1 MQRWLKRGWALLA
14 LAAALGVTPA
24 ASADL
29 AAPPPAPGK
38 DAKDKDHP
46 GKGADKAADKGADNA
61 AKGADNAADK
71 GKKGDAAADAGAT
84 DAGAAP
90 ADDADKKAREAKR
103 AAEKI
108 ERKAKSKDDKAA
120 LRAKVQATLKGQ
132 PMSHA
137 LREEIKR
144 HARRLARLD
153 RAKAVAEDEKDDA
166 TVARVSKLVE
176 KENARH
182 DKWMAN
188 FDAKAADKGGA
199 K

>member
-29 AAPPPAPGK
+29 VAPPPAPGK
-38 DAKDKDHP
+38 VAKDKDHP
-46 GKGADKAADKGADNA
+46 GKGADKGADNA
-61 AKGADNAADK
+61 AKGPDNAADK
-71 GKKGDAAADAGAT
+71 GKKGDPAAADAGAT

-90 ADDADKKAREAKR
+90 GDDADKKAREAKR
-103 AAEKI
+103 AAEKA

-144 HARRLARLD
+144 HARRLARLE
-153 RAKAVAEDEKDDA
+153 RAKGVAEDEKDDA
-166 TVARVSKLVE
+166 TVARVSKLTA

-182 DKWMAN
+182 DKWMAS

>member
-1 MQRWLKRGWALLA
+1 MQRLLKRGWALLA
-14 LAAALGVTPA
+14 LTAALGVTPA

-29 AAPPPAPGK
+29 AAPPTAPGK

-61 AKGADNAADK
+61 AKGPDNAADK
-71 GKKGDAAADAGAT
+71 GKKGDAAAADAV
-84 DAGAAP
+84 AGAAP
-90 ADDADKKAREAKR
+90 ADDADKKAREDKR
-103 AAEKI
+103 AAEKT
-108 ERKAKSKDDKAA
+108 ERKAKSKEDKAA

-153 RAKAVAEDEKDDA
+153 RVKAVAEDEKDDA
-166 TVARVSKLVE
+166 TVARVSKLIA